1 MSEFTNGSANSDV
14 STTIPFVEDDDSGA
28 KLDPTVKQILNT
40 QIHVDKKKRSYLQLF
55 RFATNYELALM
66 FIGIIFAG

>member
-1 MSEFTNGSANSDV
+1 MSEFTNWSNSNG
-14 STTIPFVEDDDSGA
+14 STTITFVEDDDSDA

-40 QIHVDKKKRSYLQLF
+40 QIHVDKKKSSYFQLF

-66 FIGIIFAG
+66 FIGIIFA